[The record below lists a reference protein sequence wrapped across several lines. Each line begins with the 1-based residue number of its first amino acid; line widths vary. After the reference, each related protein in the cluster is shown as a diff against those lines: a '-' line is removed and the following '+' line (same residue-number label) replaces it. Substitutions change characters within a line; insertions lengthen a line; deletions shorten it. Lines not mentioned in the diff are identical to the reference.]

1 MSELRF
7 DPIRR
12 RWSIIAT
19 ERRFRPHEFK
29 RPVMEPPG
37 DVGGCPF
44 EYGNEHTT
52 PPEVFAIPRGP
63 RLPNTPNW
71 SVRVVPNKYPAL
83 GIEGDLS
90 REAVGIFDKV
100 AGIGAHEVIVE
111 TPDHLRPMADLSPAE
126 IALVFRAWRD
136 RIVDLRRDTRIRYV
150 LLFKNHGREA
160 GASLYHPHSQLIA
173 TPIIPTVV
181 VQELNVA
188 REHWGHKERCVFCDL
203 IAQERAFGDRMAI
216 ETERFVALEPFASA
230 FPFETWIL
238 PKRHWHDFALCL
250 RRPARGPG
258 QAPPR
263 LPAPHP
269 QPARRSTVQP
279 HPAHRPE
286 SPSAARP
293 ARVLVDHRVRLP
305 LAHRVHPADHADRGI
320 RVGLRLLDQPDAARG
335 GGPFPPRRHRRMKL
349 TAHSRQLTAPP
360 LHPLRA
366 NPLRRVLAVSCR
378 LSAVGSVFWAT

>member
-71 SVRVVPNKYPAL
+71 SVRVVPNKFPAL
-83 GIEGDLS
+83 GIEGELS

-111 TPDHLRPMADLSPAE
+111 TPDHLRPMADLTPPE
-126 IALVFRAWRD
+126 ISLVFRAWRD

-238 PKRHWHDFALCL
+238 PKRHGHDFALCPDDLLEDLARLLHDFL
-250 RRPARGPG
+250 RRIRALLDDPPYNLILHTAPSPHPRPG
-258 QAPPR
+258 QPEFWSTIEYDFHWHIEFIPRITRIAGFEWGSGYSINPTPP
-263 LPAPHP
+263 
-269 QPARRSTVQP
+269 
-279 HPAHRPE
+279 E
-286 SPSAARP
+286 EAARF
-293 ARVLVDHRVRLP
+293 
-305 LAHRVHPADHADRGI
+305 
-320 RVGLRLLDQPDAARG
+320 LRDVIVEP
-335 GGPFPPRRHRRMKL
+335 
-349 TAHSRQLTAPP
+349 S
-360 LHPLRA
+360 
-366 NPLRRVLAVSCR
+366 
-378 LSAVGSVFWAT
+378 

>member
-71 SVRVVPNKYPAL
+71 SVRVVPNKFPAL
-83 GIEGDLS
+83 GIEGDLT

-111 TPDHLRPMADLSPAE
+111 TPDHLRPMADLTPPE

-136 RIVDLRRDTRIRYV
+136 RIIDLRRDTRIRYV

-203 IAQERAFGDRMAI
+203 IAQERALGDRVAI
-216 ETERFVALEPFASA
+216 ETDRFVLLEPFASA
-230 FPFETWIL
+230 FPFESWIL
-238 PKRHWHDFALCL
+238 PKRHGHDFALCSDDLLEDLARLLHDFL
-250 RRPARGPG
+250 RRIRALLDDPPYNLILHTAPSPHPRPG
-258 QAPPR
+258 QPEFWSTIEYDFHWHIEFIPRITRIAGFEWGSGYSINPTPP
-263 LPAPHP
+263 
-269 QPARRSTVQP
+269 
-279 HPAHRPE
+279 E
-286 SPSAARP
+286 EAARF
-293 ARVLVDHRVRLP
+293 
-305 LAHRVHPADHADRGI
+305 
-320 RVGLRLLDQPDAARG
+320 LREVALGDA
-335 GGPFPPRRHRRMKL
+335 
-349 TAHSRQLTAPP
+349 
-360 LHPLRA
+360 
-366 NPLRRVLAVSCR
+366 
-378 LSAVGSVFWAT
+378 